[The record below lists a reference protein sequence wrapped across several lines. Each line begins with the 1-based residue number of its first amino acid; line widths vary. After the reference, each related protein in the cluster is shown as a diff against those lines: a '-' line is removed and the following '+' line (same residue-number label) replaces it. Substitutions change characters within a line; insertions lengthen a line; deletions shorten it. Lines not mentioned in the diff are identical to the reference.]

1 MEIKIKIAL
10 FFTSIHRLIA
20 RRLYCEKGVEN
31 VLNMTPIEIEGQTF
45 LAITL
50 KLPKTNFMAVTSD
63 QGYIMCGALDVAL
76 LNEKLHERKIIA
88 GRAVGVRTIEQLLE
102 APLESV
108 TLEAEQMG
116 ITVGM
121 KGKDALLKMK

>member
-1 MEIKIKIAL
+1 MLEMNPVTING
-10 FFTSIHRLIA
+10 
-20 RRLYCEKGVEN
+20 E
-31 VLNMTPIEIEGQTF
+31 TF

-50 KLPKTNFMAVTSD
+50 KLPKTNFMAVTNEV
-63 QGYIMCGALDVAL
+63 GYIMCGALDVGL
-76 LNEKLHERKIIA
+76 LNAKLKERKIVA

-102 APLESV
+102 APLESI
-108 TLEAEQMG
+108 TYEAEALG